1 MAIIGIIGA
10 DDRAVAIGKMLKR
23 GGHVVCFS
31 DLDDDRTSQSAA
43 AVLGEGTFAT
53 TPHQQAVTCDTLFLT
68 IHWQD
73 LDRALAELGSYK
85 DGIVVDATRPPDLGQ
100 LSGAELLAH
109 KLDNPHVVKG
119 FVEPLDGD
127 QSEFIRIA
135 SDDPAARAEVGD
147 LIAHCGRSALDVGP
161 LANARTIERAVAEY
175 ISR

>member
-43 AVLGEGTFAT
+43 EGLGEGAYAT
-53 TPHQQAVTCDTLFLT
+53 TPHQQAVTCDPLFFT

-73 LDRALAELGSYK
+73 LERALAALGTYK
-85 DGIVVDATRPPDLGQ
+85 DGVVVDATRPPDLGQ
-100 LSGAELLAH
+100 LSGAEMLAH

-119 FVEPLDGD
+119 FVESLDAD
-127 QSEFIRIA
+127 ESEFIRIA
-135 SDDPAARAEVGD
+135 SDDPAARAKVGE

-161 LANARTIERAVAEY
+161 LATARTIERAVAEHL
-175 ISR
+175 SR